1 MVLAVDMVLT
11 VTGHNEH
18 VALFQGAVALGTPDE
33 CQVWSL
39 CDSLYVIQFS
49 FIKIY
54 CVFLL
59 CSKGWMGRGQTGAVS
74 FHKRKKPSRIK
85 SLEEIKGTPPQW
97 DVTEQTC

>member
-11 VTGHNEH
+11 VTGHTEH
-18 VALFQGAVALGTPDE
+18 VALFEGAVALGTPDE

-49 FIKIY
+49 FIK
-54 CVFLL
+54 L
-59 CSKGWMGRGQTGAVS
+59 CYFSAAHEGMEGRGQKGAVS

-85 SLEEIKGTPPQW
+85 SLEEIKENSNGTIF
-97 DVTEQTC
+97 VST